1 MNKILFPMK
10 KVFLICLLLF
20 PFLVFAQ
27 QARQKTILVVLAH
40 PDDETAIG
48 AVIAK
53 LTKEN
58 KVILLTATDGRYGV
72 RQHAG
77 NIKGDSL
84 AAERRKELQCS
95 CKELRIDSLIHLN
108 YHDGMGGVTG
118 VGEYFKQTKAMREE
132 IKSIIEKITPDLI
145 ITFGPDGDTG
155 HSDHRNIGNII
166 TEIILRE
173 TWVEKYP
180 LYYLAWKKEQSI
192 QLGGLGYM
200 ADEYINVAI
209 TFTDEEEQ
217 ANWKATKCHWSQ
229 FTEKEIQEWV
239 DLDTKD
245 KSNTLYFRRFV
256 VAKGMQKG
264 F

>member
-1 MNKILFPMK
+1 MK
-10 KVFLICLLLF
+10 KVFLICILMIPLF
-20 PFLVFAQ
+20 AISQKVKP
-27 QARQKTILVVLAH
+27 KTILVVLAH

-48 AVIAK
+48 AVITK
-53 LTKEN
+53 LTKES

-84 AAERRKELQCS
+84 AAVRRNELQCS

-108 YHDGMGGVTG
+108 YHDGMGGVTS
-118 VGEYFKQTKAMREE
+118 VGEYFKQTKEMREE
-132 IKSIIEKITPDLI
+132 IKSIIEKTAPDLI

-173 TWVEKYP
+173 SWVEKFP
-180 LYYLAWKKEQSI
+180 LYYLAWKKEQSN

-217 ANWKATKCHWSQ
+217 MNWKALKCHWSQ
-229 FTEKEIQEWV
+229 FTEKELQEWF

-245 KSNTLYFRRFV
+245 KANTLYFRRFAV
-256 VAKGMQKG
+256 KKGMQTE

>member
-1 MNKILFPMK
+1 MK
-10 KVFLICLLLF
+10 KIVTFLFLF
-20 PFLVFAQ
+20 FCFCSYAQ
-27 QARQKTILVVLAH
+27 KQKTILVILAH

-48 AVIAK
+48 PVIAK

-58 KVILLTATDGRYGV
+58 KIILLIATDGRYGV

-77 NIKGDSL
+77 NIKGDTL
-84 AAERRKELQCS
+84 TAIRKKELQCS
-95 CKELRIDSLIHLN
+95 CRELAIDSLIHLN
-108 YHDGMGGVTG
+108 YHDGMGVITG
-118 VGEYFKQTKAMREE
+118 VGEYFKQTKEMREE
-132 IKSIIEKITPDLI
+132 IKSIIAKINPHLI

-155 HSDHRNIGNII
+155 HSDHRNIGNIV
-166 TEIILRE
+166 TEVILRE
-173 TWVEKYP
+173 SWVDQIP
-180 LYYLAWKKEQSI
+180 LYYLAWKREQSD

-217 ANWKATKCHWSQ
+217 VNWKALKCHSSQ
-229 FTEKEIQEWV
+229 YPEKEMQDWF

-245 KSNTLYFRRFV
+245 KANTLYFRRFV
-256 VAKGMQKG
+256 VVKGMQQG

>member
-1 MNKILFPMK
+1 MIPFF
-10 KVFLICLLLF
+10 VFSQK
-20 PFLVFAQ
+20 AK
-27 QARQKTILVVLAH
+27 QKTILIVFAH

-48 AVIAK
+48 PVIAK
-53 LTKEN
+53 LTREN

-84 AAERRKELQCS
+84 AAVRKKELQCS
-95 CKELRIDSLIHLN
+95 CKELGIDSLIHLS
-108 YHDGMGGVTG
+108 YHDGMGTVTS
-118 VGEYFKQTKAMREE
+118 VGEYFKQTKEMREE
-132 IKSIIEKITPDLI
+132 IKAIIEKIKPDLI

-155 HSDHRNIGNII
+155 HSDHRNISNLI

-173 TWVEKYP
+173 AWVEKFP
-180 LYYLAWKKEQSI
+180 LYFLAWKKEQSD

-200 ADEYINVAI
+200 ADDYINVAI

-217 ANWKATKCHWSQ
+217 VNWKALKCHWSQ
-229 FTEKEIQEWV
+229 YPENEMQEWF
-239 DLDTKD
+239 DLDKKD
-245 KSNTLYFRRFV
+245 KANTIYFRRFV
-256 VAKGMQKG
+256 VKKGMKTE